1 MTWSRLSRAALV
13 VLAAGL
19 VGWPGTGTV
28 AAQTDSTRPATVLVR
43 AARLVAVR
51 AGTVLTNQAI
61 LIEGDRIKEVGPAET
76 VAAHAPRGVRVIDL
90 GGATVLPGLID
101 CHTHITSDPGDYY
114 EQLFRKSPI
123 DEAVAAHIY
132 ARRTLEA
139 GFTTVRNVGAG
150 EFIDVA
156 LRNAINEGLVAG
168 PRMLV
173 STMPLSAT
181 GGHGDVNGMSPYLHF
196 DGFTGIANGVDQI
209 REKIRFEIKYGAD
222 LIKVLASA
230 GVLSEEE
237 SVGAPQYSQAEL
249 NAVVEEAAMWG
260 KKVAAHAHGAE
271 AIKRAVRA
279 GVASIEHGSLI
290 DDEGIRL
297 MKERG
302 TYLVADIYNDDYI
315 LAEYTRL
322 GFPPKIIDKERL
334 VGRLQRENFRKA
346 VQAGVKIAFGTDAG
360 VYPHGWN
367 AKQFFYMVKFGL
379 TPMQAIQSAT
389 VNAADLLGWADR
401 VGAIEP
407 GKYAD
412 VIAVAGDPLQDV
424 TVLEHVGFVMKGGQV
439 VKDSLT
445 GGARA
450 AR

>member
-1 MTWSRLSRAALV
+1 MIRRAGSILVAALLAGRA
-13 VLAAGL
+13 LAAQADSG
-19 VGWPGTGTV
+19 
-28 AAQTDSTRPATVLVR
+28 AARASVLVR
-43 AARLVAVR
+43 AGRLIAVR
-51 AGTVLTNQAI
+51 TGAVLTNQAI
-61 LIEGDRIKEVGPAET
+61 LIEGDRIKEVGPADA
-76 VAAHAPRGVRVIDL
+76 VAAHAPRDARVIDL
-90 GGATVLPGLID
+90 RNATVLPGLID
-101 CHTHITSDPGDYY
+101 CHTHITSEPGDYY
-114 EQLFRKSPI
+114 KQLFRMSSI
-123 DEAVAAHIY
+123 DEAVRAHVY
-132 ARRTLEA
+132 AKRTLDA

-156 LRNAINEGLVAG
+156 LRNAINEGVIPG

-181 GGHGDVNGMSPYLHF
+181 GGHGDVNGMSPYLRF
-196 DGFTGIANGVDQI
+196 EGFSGIADGVDQI
-209 REKIRFEIKYGAD
+209 REKIRFEVKYGAD

-237 SVGAPQYSQAEL
+237 SVGAPQYTQEEL

-260 KKVAAHAHGAE
+260 RKVAAHAHGAE
-271 AIKRAVRA
+271 AIKRATRA

-297 MKERG
+297 MKEHG

-315 LAEYTRL
+315 IAEYTRL
-322 GFPPKIIDKERL
+322 GFPPKIIETERL
-334 VGRLQRENFRKA
+334 VGRQQRENFKKA

-367 AKQFFYMVKFGL
+367 AKQFAHMVRWGT
-379 TPMQAIQSAT
+379 TPLQAIQAAT
-389 VNAADLLGWADR
+389 VNAADLIGWADR
-401 VGAIEP
+401 VGALEP
-407 GKYAD
+407 GKFAD
-412 VIAVAGDPLQDV
+412 VIGVAGDPLQDV

-445 GGARA
+445 GGAKA